1 MDTMNTREPLP
12 SSRSENISIETPE
25 QVALTFPL
33 AGVGS
38 RFLALAMDTA
48 IQVGA
53 IVALTLAGFVV
64 MRLSNSHPSF
74 STSLQWTIALS
85 GIASFLVH
93 FGYFATFEA
102 LWQGQTPGKRNQDLR
117 VIKDNGASITVF
129 DAIGRNLLRIVDGIP
144 GIYAVGVASVFLSP
158 RNKRLGDYLAGT
170 IVVYDKPM
178 DRKSSLAFRGV
189 ESPAPV
195 GQSTSRKLTPEQFQL
210 LETYTARKYDFEWDM
225 RNRFAAEIVDRLAA
239 SFEITAEERRD
250 PDALIER
257 LVNEYRNR

>member
-1 MDTMNTREPLP
+1 
-12 SSRSENISIETPE
+12 
-25 QVALTFPL
+25 VALTFPL

-38 RFLALAMDTA
+38 RFLAMAMDTA

-53 IVALTLAGFVV
+53 IIALTLASLAAMLLFH
-64 MRLSNSHPSF
+64 SHPSL
-74 STSLQWTIALS
+74 STSRQWTLALS
-85 GIASFLVH
+85 GIVTFLVH
-93 FGYFATFEA
+93 FGYFAAFEA

-129 DAIGRNLLRIVDGIP
+129 DAIGRNIARIVDGIP
-144 GIYAVGVASVFLSP
+144 GVYAIGVASVFLSP

-189 ESPAPV
+189 EAPV
-195 GQSTSRKLTPEQFQL
+195 PAASSHRLTPEQFQL
-210 LETYTARKYDFEWDM
+210 LETYTARKYDFDWDM
-225 RNRFAAEIVDRLAA
+225 RNRFAAEIVDRLAS
-239 SFEITAEERRD
+239 SFEIAADDRRD